1 VNYPAATAAGPTLD
15 WVCATLER
23 RRQDRGVIFEQMRRA
38 RDAYNGDIVIPLP
51 ELDRAEEP
59 AVPNLIAVGL
69 DQTAQRIASV
79 LPDVYYPPLRP
90 GFKGSEEKARTR
102 RQANL
107 AWWEANKMGL
117 KLRRRARWLIGY
129 GEAPAVIGPDMQAG
143 IPRWNV
149 RDPLSSYPAPMAD
162 PDALTPD
169 NAIFTYRKP
178 WSWLRDRY
186 PAQVALLRTGYQ
198 QPHQC
203 PGGEQFELVEYCD
216 ADVTVLA
223 VLGKADGSASD
234 WTTSAYG
241 DGASFVELERVPN
254 RSGISPVVAP
264 GRITLERGHGQY
276 DGSIGMYQMQ
286 ARLMAL
292 EVIAVERGIFPDT
305 YLVSRP
311 NETAQFLSGPHDG
324 RTGQVNL
331 VKGGDIRE
339 VNLNPG
345 FATTNVIDRLERAQR
360 LTAGVPAEYGGESAT
375 NVRTGKRGDAVL
387 AAITDFPIQEAQ
399 ELLAEAL
406 QEENRRAVAVAKAY
420 FGNQPKSFL
429 VSLGKGKPRSVDYT
443 PADDFESDVNKVTY
457 AMAGADQNG
466 LIIGI
471 GQRVGLG
478 MMSKRTGQEI
488 DPLISDPEAEHDR
501 VVGEALEAA
510 VLASLQQQA
519 QAGAVPLPDIARIA
533 ELVTQDKADLVQA
546 IMQAQREAQERQA
559 ASGEPGTPT
568 GPVEPGSPEAQP
580 GLAMPDAGM
589 EQPTVAPPAQGP
601 QNLADLLNTLR
612 QPARMTRAER
622 GAPVA

>member
-1 VNYPAATAAGPTLD
+1 MAYPAATASGPGLD
-15 WVCATLER
+15 WICATLER

-90 GFKGSEEKARTR
+90 GFKGSEEKARVR
-102 RQANL
+102 RQATL
-107 AWWEANKMGL
+107 AWWEHNKMGL

-162 PDALTPD
+162 PDAICPD
-169 NAIFTYRKP
+169 NAIFTRRQP

-305 YLVSRP
+305 YLVGRA
-311 NETAQFLSGPHDG
+311 NESPQFVSGPHDG
-324 RTGQVNL
+324 RTGQVNV

-443 PADDFESDVNKVTY
+443 PAEDFESDVNKVTY

-488 DPLISDPEAEHDR
+488 DPLIHDPEAEHDR

-533 ELVTQDKADLVQA
+533 ELVTQDKADLVAA
-546 IMQAQREAQERQA
+546 IMQAQRESQERQA
-559 ASGEPGTPT
+559 SAGEPGTPT

-580 GLAMPDAGM
+580 GLAMPDQGM
-589 EQPTVAPPAQGP
+589 ESPTVAPPSGGME
-601 QNLADLLNTLR
+601 NLAAQLNVLR
-612 QPARMTRAER
+612 QSAMGPPRRA
-622 GAPVA
+622 APVG